1 MEKKEKLPFIT
12 NILYGMGDFGFSMNN
27 SIISAFFSV
36 FLVTLVGV
44 APGLVAIILFVGR
57 SWDFVNDLLV
67 GYISDRTRT
76 RWGRRRPFLLFG
88 TVPFGLSFLL
98 LWLHPNF
105 GQTGLVIY
113 YSLAYIIYEA
123 LATFVYMPY
132 FALTPEL
139 TSDYDERT
147 KLTSFRM
154 MFNITGSLT
163 AYILPLLIVG
173 NDWTQATSRNVIIM
187 AVAAGALAAAPYFG
201 VFFGTKEKK
210 EYQSEKLPKFWPSL
224 KAAFK
229 NKPFVFGAL
238 MYLATWMAI
247 IVIESN
253 LQFFI
258 LHIIRRQSQNIIIMV
273 SIFVTA
279 IFALPFWN
287 WVSKNWNKR
296 RAYIIGVGFWS
307 MVMIVLIFMNPQ
319 TPFWLILIL
328 CVLAGIGVSAGQVLP
343 WAIIP
348 DAIEW
353 EEWHT
358 GERNEGIFY
367 SLVTLLGKIGMAIAQ
382 PLSLLVLQI
391 SNLQTGQDAVQPPS
405 ALLGI
410 RLVVGPIPAM
420 FLIAGILIAIFYPL
434 ERTQHRQIVDDLRTR
449 RAALK
454 AKRT

>member
-36 FLVTLVGV
+36 FLVTVVGV

-328 CVLAGIGVSAGQVLP
+328 CVLAGVGVSAGQVLP

-420 FLIAGILIAIFYPL
+420 CLIAGILIAIFYPL